1 MQKVAALL
9 RPGGLLALNLRH
21 GPRPP
26 GRRRLFETSADETS
40 DLAAAHG
47 LRTIVRVDSQAD
59 FYGRT
64 EVTWTS
70 LAFLNEPPSGAG
82 GSAAAESASPSA

>member
-21 GPRPP
+21 GPTPP
-26 GRRRLFETSADETS
+26 GRRRLFETSAEETS

-47 LRTIVRVDSQAD
+47 LRTIARVDSQAD

-70 LAFLNEPPSGAG
+70 LAFLKETPSGAG
-82 GSAAAESASPSA
+82 SSAAAESASPSA